1 MIVKCGP
8 ITYSYFRIVMFAVER
23 TRIIKNFL
31 MEKRQVEVH
40 ALSSMLNVSEVTIR
54 RDLEKLERD
63 GILTRTHGGAVLNEK
78 DDETLSE
85 AVIDVS
91 LDSREIASVAVN
103 MIEDGD
109 VIMLS
114 DGDIC
119 DCIARRIAEKSGIT
133 VLTNYIPVA
142 TEIAR
147 QPANRVVLL
156 GGDVADDGRS
166 LYGSLSLANLR
177 RFHVNRLFAEVDG
190 IGASLEVTVSSHE
203 KAQLIEA
210 AMESAEEK
218 VFLCRG
224 DNFDHSA
231 FYRLGNLK
239 LADKVV
245 TNPSISDEYKQQIF
259 LSNIQLHTSINVF
272 EGRV

>member
-1 MIVKCGP
+1 
-8 ITYSYFRIVMFAVER
+8 MFAVER

-31 MEKRQVEVH
+31 MENRQVEVH
-40 ALSSMLNVSEVTIR
+40 ALSSMLDVSEVTIR

-63 GILTRTHGGAVLNEK
+63 GVLTRTHGGAVLKEK
-78 DDETLSE
+78 DDEALSE
-85 AVIDVS
+85 AVHDVS
-91 LDSREIASVAVN
+91 LDSREIAAVVVN

-109 VIMLS
+109 VIMLT

-119 DCIARRIAEKSGIT
+119 ECIARRIAEKSSIT

-147 QPANRVVLL
+147 QHANRVVLL

-190 IGASLEVTVSSHE
+190 IEETLEVSVSSHE
-203 KAQLIEA
+203 KAELIEA
-210 AMESAEEK
+210 AMESADEK

-259 LSNIQLHTSINVF
+259 LRNIQLHTSINVF

>member
-1 MIVKCGP
+1 
-8 ITYSYFRIVMFAVER
+8 MFAVER
-23 TRIIKNFL
+23 NRIIKNFL
-31 MEKRQVEVH
+31 RENRQVEVH

-63 GILTRTHGGAVLNEK
+63 GILTRTHGGAVLREIEESVQVEK
-78 DDETLSE
+78 NP
-85 AVIDVS
+85 DVS
-91 LDSREIASVAVN
+91 QDSREIASVALN

-109 VIMLS
+109 VIMLTG
-114 DGDIC
+114 GDIC
-119 DCIARRIAEKSGIT
+119 DCIARRIVEKNGIT

-166 LYGSLSLANLR
+166 LYGSLSVANLR
-177 RFHVNRLFAEVDG
+177 RFHVNRLFAEVEG
-190 IGASLEVTVSSHE
+190 IDENLEVSVASHE
-203 KAQLIEA
+203 KAELIEA

-218 VFLCRG
+218 ILLCLG
-224 DNFDHSA
+224 DNFNRNA
-231 FYRLGNLK
+231 FFRLGSLK
-239 LADKVV
+239 LADKVI
-245 TNPSISDEYKQQIF
+245 TNPSISDEYKHQIF
-259 LSNIQLHTSINVF
+259 VRNIQLHTSINVF

>member
-1 MIVKCGP
+1 MIVKDASIP
-8 ITYSYFRIVMFAVER
+8 YSYEQFVMFAVER

-31 MEKRQVEVH
+31 RENRQVEVH

-63 GILTRTHGGAVLNEK
+63 GVLTRTHGGAVLREI
-78 DDETLSE
+78 EESVQPEPT
-85 AVIDVS
+85 ADVS
-91 LDSREIASVAVN
+91 RDSREIASVALN

-109 VIMLS
+109 VIMLTG
-114 DGDIC
+114 GDIC
-119 DCIARRIAEKSGIT
+119 DCIARRIVERNGIT

-147 QPANRVVLL
+147 QPSNRVVLL

-166 LYGSLSLANLR
+166 LYGSLSVANLR
-177 RFHVNRLFAEVDG
+177 RFHVNRLFAEVEG
-190 IGASLEVTVSSHE
+190 IGENLEVSVASHE
-203 KAQLIEA
+203 KAELIEA

-218 VFLCRG
+218 IFLCMG
-224 DNFDHSA
+224 ENFGRNA
-231 FYRLGNLK
+231 FFRLGSLK
-239 LADKVV
+239 LADKVI

-259 LSNIQLHTSINVF
+259 VRNIQLHTSINVF